1 MDIQALRARALETK
15 KRKRVRPDTPT
26 APSLRADDDLEEG
39 EIDDGA
45 LVNQTP
51 TYTTALN
58 GDDRVRAV
66 EVQRTSSATASV
78 NEHAA
83 PTPPS
88 VRPGSSIVPGTGQS
102 SSAARSVCE
111 RVATDAHCAAAAV
124 REESKRVITE
134 LLSYGV
140 LPAYLLSIGVSHR
153 TLSMCFRDLNLDIVL
168 PDASEAGMLPS
179 AWNEPAADPLARS
192 THGVQQSPP
201 TASTRAD
208 LTALEARKRE
218 ELLARKAALL
228 ARNQQHAQSLESELD
243 SLFSAA
249 PALPA
254 PDAASPTAS
263 PNLSPADDSVAIPA
277 SAKRKTAQQQTLAQK
292 KRRLDA
298 SAESFTPNR
307 MEATDTAAPKLT
319 AQAVHDLR
327 ESLDHTEEVVNTPQ
341 GGPFASTSSGG
352 LHTSASLAASSSSQ
366 PRGWYSAAGRPRPS
380 ATEFEHEPTVPLSST
395 SLLRGRNGRAFI
407 ADEPVRMVIEI
418 SDDED
423 DSDDDGRQ
431 PNADS
436 PDSHFGPS
444 RHKSSETEQID
455 PSPRVTGPL
464 TPTAA
469 DNANSTKE
477 TERIRQLQEKETAI
491 KMMMERIAEIE
502 RRKKDLAKGRSSD
515 SASMSRTSSV
525 DAAQIADPVPAE
537 APVVVESVLAI
548 ATATATATD
557 KEEQRA
563 GPSQVTISC
572 LLMRTRASQA
582 EQWTAEVRGSAFR
595 TCRGGSGKSRL
606 ARLSAYAATPL
617 RITLM
622 KPIPPTTRWP
632 ILAGVSA
639 LPFGAG
645 TIPSESTRPATACRD
660 LLVGLSVRG
669 QY

>member
-1 MDIQALRARALETK
+1 MARLLP
-15 KRKRVRPDTPT
+15 RP
-26 APSLRADDDLEEG
+26 LH
-39 EIDDGA
+39 
-45 LVNQTP
+45 Q
-51 TYTTALN
+51 
-58 GDDRVRAV
+58 
-66 EVQRTSSATASV
+66 VQRTSSATPTV

-83 PTPPS
+83 PTPAPARHGAS
-88 VRPGSSIVPGTGQS
+88 TVPGT
-102 SSAARSVCE
+102 
-111 RVATDAHCAAAAV
+111 AAAV
-124 REESKRVITE
+124 RDESKRVITE

-140 LPAYLLSIGVSHR
+140 PPAYLLSIGVSHR
-153 TLSMCFRDLNLDIVL
+153 TLSTCFRELNFDIVL

-179 AWNEPAADPLARS
+179 AWSDHAADSLARS
-192 THGVQQSPP
+192 THGSEQSPP
-201 TASTRAD
+201 TTSTRAD

-228 ARNQQHAQSLESELD
+228 ARNQLHAQSLESELD

-263 PNLSPADDSVAIPA
+263 PDLSPDSAAGPA
-277 SAKRKTAQQQTLAQK
+277 PAKRKTAQQQTSAQK

-298 SAESFTPNR
+298 SAESFTPTR
-307 MEATDTAAPKLT
+307 TEARDTVDPTLT

-352 LHTSASLAASSSSQ
+352 MHTSASLVASSAQ
-366 PRGWYSAAGRPRPS
+366 PRGRYPGASRSRPI

-431 PNADS
+431 PNANS

-444 RHKSSETEQID
+444 RHRSSETEQID
-455 PSPRVTGPL
+455 PSPRVTRL
-464 TPTAA
+464 TPSAA
-469 DNANSTKE
+469 DNANTTKE
-477 TERIRQLQEKETAI
+477 TERIRQLQEKESAI

-502 RRKKDLAKGRSSD
+502 RRQKDLAKGRSSD

-525 DAAQIADPVPAE
+525 GAAQAADPVPAE
-537 APVVVESVLAI
+537 APVVVEPALATANAT

-557 KEEQRA
+557 EGEQHAAPPQKSKVQR
-563 GPSQVTISC
+563 
-572 LLMRTRASQA
+572 
-582 EQWTAEVRGSAFR
+582 SA
-595 TCRGGSGKSRL
+595 
-606 ARLSAYAATPL
+606 
-617 RITLM
+617 
-622 KPIPPTTRWP
+622 
-632 ILAGVSA
+632 
-639 LPFGAG
+639 
-645 TIPSESTRPATACRD
+645 PSEVEAASRVSPD
-660 LLVGLSVRG
+660 SVLTPRHLDASP
-669 QY
+669 